1 MSLIYGYSSKGE
13 GKSEG
18 SSDNN
23 KNLESLVGTKTD
35 DRSDDTAFGRIHKNK
50 EDIVSSAASVVASTS
65 KVVASVVSTV
75 GQKTDAKTVDTAFG
89 RIRKNKENI
98 AIASSFVGSASSF
111 EGESNLKGTQL
122 SHASAITAHS
132 NNLLELEDIVG
143 YKDSSVGKLVPT
155 VKLTSSLLGTKTDVK
170 TVDTAFG
177 RIQKNKED
185 VSDIENMLNNTMVE
199 KVCTPLFYLSNT
211 IPSKHYIKKAG
222 FSPAWRPLDPSNP
235 HIEHSNE
242 IYLTSVRMNMKTDM
256 KWVHS
261 VAIYERKFHNNSSGK
276 FVLIDPND
284 KGDVITSHSTNDLK
298 QNKLISTIDSS
309 FPLGRKMQDPNVF
322 NAFYLDLSKKSGI
335 NSGAFN
341 SAGRK
346 LYIDL
351 VFRNYGE
358 FSDHWWVDKN

>member
-1 MSLIYGYSSKGE
+1 MWWQAHQKLWQ
-13 GKSEG
+13 
-18 SSDNN
+18 
-23 KNLESLVGTKTD
+23 
-35 DRSDDTAFGRIHKNK
+35 
-50 EDIVSSAASVVASTS
+50 
-65 KVVASVVSTV
+65 SVVSTI
-75 GQKTDAKTVDTAFG
+75 GQKTDDKIVDTAFG
-89 RIRKNKENI
+89 RIKKNKEDISDIN
-98 AIASSFVGSASSF
+98 SFVGSASSF
-111 EGESNLKGTQL
+111 EGDSSLKGTQL

-132 NNLLELEDIVG
+132 HNLLELENIVG
-143 YKDSSVGKLVPT
+143 SKDSTVGKLVPT
-155 VKLTSSLLGTKTDVK
+155 VKLTSGLLGSKTDAK
-170 TVDTAFG
+170 TVDSAFG
-177 RIQKNKED
+177 RIKKNKDD
-185 VSDIENMLNNTMVE
+185 VSDIEDMINKTVVE
-199 KVCTPLFYLSNT
+199 KVYTLLLYLSNT
-211 IPSKHYIKKAG
+211 IPSKHYIKMAG
-222 FSPAWRPLDPSNP
+222 FSQAWRPLDPSNP

-358 FSDHWWVDKN
+358 FKDHWWVAKS